1 MKKAGAL
8 YKNNFLSLEE
18 LLKLDKSFKM
28 HHRNTQS
35 FSTELFK
42 VKNNLS
48 IRIMSDFLTNTIQKM
63 KFSIDFFSKCDQ
75 IRRKTADL
83 LTFTEEI
90 CNGNLIFCAVQDL
103 LAIT

>member
-35 FSTELFK
+35 FSIELFK

-48 IRIMSDFLTNTIQKM
+48 IRIMSDFLTNTVQKM

-75 IRRKTADL
+75 IRRKLRICSHL
-83 LTFTEEI
+83 LKKSATE
-90 CNGNLIFCAVQDL
+90 NLIFCAVQDL

>member
-8 YKNNFLSLEE
+8 YKNNFLSLDE

-35 FSTELFK
+35 FSIELFK

-48 IRIMSDFLTNTIQKM
+48 IR
-63 KFSIDFFSKCDQ
+63 
-75 IRRKTADL
+75 
-83 LTFTEEI
+83 
-90 CNGNLIFCAVQDL
+90 
-103 LAIT
+103 